1 MTIAAALAMRDTS
14 TSSSISPRANS
25 NISFVDD
32 GATERSTYD
41 AIAEPVCDLAR
52 IIQPAPMLQNRLIAM
67 RVALA
72 KREGEISG
80 GADAHFRLKEQID

>member
-1 MTIAAALAMRDTS
+1 MDD
-14 TSSSISPRANS
+14 RAT
-25 NISFVDD
+25 D
-32 GATERSTYD
+32 RSTYD